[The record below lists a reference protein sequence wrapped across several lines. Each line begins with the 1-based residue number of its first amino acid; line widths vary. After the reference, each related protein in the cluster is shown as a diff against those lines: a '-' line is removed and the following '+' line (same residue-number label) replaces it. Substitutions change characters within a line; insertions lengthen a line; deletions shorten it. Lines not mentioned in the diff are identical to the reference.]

1 MEWVPRS
8 ECPICARVGEVR
20 WVGVTDRIWHVPGE
34 WCYRQCRSHDVLWL
48 DPQPANFS
56 TVATLYPVDYPTH
69 GKPGDLLAP
78 RQGWIANFR
87 LRVKCEILRHSFGY
101 PLECRDTWAHL
112 LGQMA
117 STLPIIRQWAGY
129 TVRFLHARNGRLL
142 DVGSGNGTF
151 LMLMAKLGW
160 EVMGIEPDPI
170 AARYAQGQG
179 LEVVVG
185 RLEDIKFEPESFDA
199 ITLSHVI
206 EHISDPV
213 HVFKVLSYAL
223 KPGGLLV
230 SISPNPCGILS
241 RIFGTSWREL
251 DPPRHLVLLGPRALA
266 ELSCNFGLQ
275 PIVWTGN
282 WNADWVARESIS
294 LRLCGDAFSY
304 RGQWFPKLLAVVLDF
319 LTLIHRNIGEEV
331 VLIAR
336 KEDSP

>member
-1 MEWVPRS
+1 
-8 ECPICARVGEVR
+8 
-20 WVGVTDRIWHVPGE
+20 
-34 WCYRQCRSHDVLWL
+34 
-48 DPQPANFS
+48 
-56 TVATLYPVDYPTH
+56 
-69 GKPGDLLAP
+69 
-78 RQGWIANFR
+78 
-87 LRVKCEILRHSFGY
+87 
-101 PLECRDTWAHL
+101 
-112 LGQMA
+112 
-117 STLPIIRQWAGY
+117 
-129 TVRFLHARNGRLL
+129 
-142 DVGSGNGTF
+142 
-151 LMLMAKLGW
+151 MAKLGW